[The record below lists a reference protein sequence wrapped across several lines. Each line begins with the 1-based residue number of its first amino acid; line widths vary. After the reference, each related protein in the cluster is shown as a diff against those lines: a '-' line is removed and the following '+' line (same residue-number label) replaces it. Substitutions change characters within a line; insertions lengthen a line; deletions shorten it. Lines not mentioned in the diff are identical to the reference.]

1 MSDSLYS
8 HPTISLE
15 LYSRLY
21 GPVETNKQE
30 GESAQPATPSS
41 APSGSADS
49 RRDAKARKNLK
60 GSRMGGETSPFAMDN
75 RDPNNLNPHIQI
87 LWDDIIGE
95 PEGLRTPDG
104 CWNCSQTCYDGTRRC
119 CYVFLVVLLAPFVA
133 FCNGCQFA
141 CLAFNQVWC
150 AGPCL
155 RCVKIN
161 YATIKKFW
169 EACLYAICSPVAE
182 VCGMYFS
189 KVHVRYQ
196 RVPDGSVVDSAGYF
210 NV

>member
-1 MSDSLYS
+1 MTQRQAPWK
-8 HPTISLE
+8 PT
-15 LYSRLY
+15 SRKERAPRL
-21 GPVETNKQE
+21 
-30 GESAQPATPSS
+30 SAPSS

-49 RRDAKARKNLK
+49 RCDAKVRKSVK

-95 PEGLRTPDG
+95 PEGLRTPEG
-104 CWNCSQTCYDGTRRC
+104 CWNCSQSCYNKTRRC

-150 AGPCL
+150 VGPCL

-161 YATIKKFW
+161 YATVKKFW
-169 EACLYAICSPVAE
+169 EACLYAICSPLAE

-189 KVHVRYQ
+189 KIHVRYQ
-196 RVPDGSVVDSAGYF
+196 RVPDGNVVDSSGYF

>member
-1 MSDSLYS
+1 MLVEG
-8 HPTISLE
+8 PLE
-15 LYSRLY
+15 A
-21 GPVETNKQE
+21 NKLE
-30 GESAQPATPSS
+30 GEVGSTPPEASS
-41 APSGSADS
+41 APPGSA
-49 RRDAKARKNLK
+49 DAKARRVGSK
-60 GSRMGGETSPFAMDN
+60 GSGILGRMGGEASPFAMDN
-75 RDPNNLNPHIQI
+75 RDPNNLNPHIQV

-104 CWNCSQTCYDGTRRC
+104 CWNCSQSCYDGTRRC
-119 CYVFLVVLLAPFVA
+119 CYVFLVVLLAPFIA

-161 YATIKKFW
+161 WATLKKFW
-169 EACLYAICSPVAE
+169 EACLFAICSPMAE

-189 KVHVRYQ
+189 KIYVRYQ
-196 RVPDGSVVDSAGYF
+196 RVPDGNPPDSSNYF